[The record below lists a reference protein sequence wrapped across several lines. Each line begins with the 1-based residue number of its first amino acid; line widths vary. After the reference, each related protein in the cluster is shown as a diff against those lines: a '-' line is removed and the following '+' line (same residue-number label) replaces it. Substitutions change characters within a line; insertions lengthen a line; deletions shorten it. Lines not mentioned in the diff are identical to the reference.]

1 MFRSDEGG
9 IVQGLVGAGIGYAVV
24 PLLGVG
30 ESAEVAVLGVTGV
43 PPRLI
48 TIAWHADRVPSPA
61 ARAFVEI
68 VTGIGAEIAAGYAHG
83 VSDHGPT
90 HARPH
95 R

>member
-1 MFRSDEGG
+1 
-9 IVQGLVGAGIGYAVV
+9 V

-48 TIAWHADRVPSPA
+48 TIAWHADRTPSPA

-83 VSDHGPT
+83 VSDHRPT
-90 HARPH
+90 PARPH